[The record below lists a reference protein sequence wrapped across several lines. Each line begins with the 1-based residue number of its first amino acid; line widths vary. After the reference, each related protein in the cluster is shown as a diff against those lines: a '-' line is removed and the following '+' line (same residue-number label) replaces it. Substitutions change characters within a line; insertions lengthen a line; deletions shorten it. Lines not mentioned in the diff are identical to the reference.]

1 MRSRTAALSL
11 PTAAC
16 LLALLLAGCG
26 EPAPTTSAAI
36 DCSPAAQWRAGH
48 NGEPASASCDQAEA
62 REAHVLGSE
71 LHELRREYEQIAES
85 LRVDGEAADVGA
97 RQRRQRQLQVDMEAI
112 EGEARVRGWVGAVT
126 VPNAD

>member
-1 MRSRTAALSL
+1 MRSRAAALPLLS
-11 PTAAC
+11 AAS
-16 LLALLLAGCG
+16 LLALLLAGCS
-26 EPAPTTSAAI
+26 ESPPTASTTV

-48 NGEPASASCDQAEA
+48 NGDPATASCDQAEA

-85 LRVDGEAADVGA
+85 LRVDSEAADAGA

-112 EGEARVRGWVGAVT
+112 EGEARVRGWSGAVAT
-126 VPNAD
+126 PGAG

>member
-36 DCSPAAQWRAGH
+36 DCSPTTQWRAGN
-48 NGEPASASCDQAEA
+48 NGEPAAPSCDQAEA

-71 LHELRREYEQIAES
+71 LHGLRREYEQIAEI
-85 LRVDGEAADVGA
+85 LRADSEATDAGA

-112 EGEARVRGWVGAVT
+112 EAEARVRGWIGAGAST
-126 VPNAD
+126 EAD